1 MKKVLQIGNE
11 VKLKRE
17 QIKELMNL
25 SLSDVEQDVKL
36 QLIQDLIP
44 LGLMHVGE
52 LLQQEVI
59 SLAGEKYCRNGQEGH
74 VRWTKQ
80 WGHIFLGDRKVPVE
94 YQRVRDNKNN
104 SEAELKTYKEL
115 QNPRQFDERI
125 FKNILVGLSCRRYE
139 ECSREIPAVFGM
151 TSSTVSRRFIKVSK
165 KKLTEI
171 TDRRLDRH
179 DIVAII
185 IDGKVFYDDEMIV
198 ALGIT
203 VEGRKLILG
212 YTQAGSENTS
222 VCKEFL
228 KGLMD
233 RGLKVEAG
241 VLCIVDGSKAFK
253 KSVEEVFS
261 GYALIQRCQW
271 HKRENV
277 LRYLPKSK
285 QEMFRKKLQSAYE
298 EPTYED
304 AKRALNKVKKELLL
318 INESAVRSLE
328 EGLEETL
335 TLHRLGL
342 FEELG
347 KSLKT
352 TNCIESLMSQI
363 GQRTDKV
370 DYWKNSNQ
378 KQRWVASAL
387 LDIEPRLTRV
397 RGYKHLP
404 ALRDAIQ
411 KELKIEVLEARTA
424 A

>member
-11 VKLKRE
+11 VKLKKE

-25 SLSDVEQDVKL
+25 SLSDVEQEMRL
-36 QLIQDLIP
+36 QLIQELIP

-52 LLQQEVI
+52 QLKQEVI
-59 SLAGEKYCRNGQEGH
+59 SLAGEKYSRNGHRGY
-74 VRWTKQ
+74 VRWNKQ
-80 WGHIFLGDRKVPVE
+80 WGHVYLGDRKLPVE
-94 YQRVRDNKNN
+94 YQRVRDNRKNC
-104 SEAELKTYKEL
+104 EVGLKAYKEL
-115 QNPRQFDERI
+115 QDPKQLDDKI

-139 ECSREIPAVFGM
+139 ECSTAIPAAFGM
-151 TSSTVSRRFIKVSK
+151 TSSTVSRRFIKVSR
-165 KKLTEI
+165 KKLAEM
-171 TDRRLDRH
+171 TDRRLDEFN
-179 DIVAII
+179 IVAII
-185 IDGKVFYDDEMIV
+185 MDGKVFYDDEMIV
-198 ALGIT
+198 ALGVT
-203 VEGRKLILG
+203 VEGRKVILG
-212 YTQAGSENTS
+212 YTQAGTENAA

-228 KGLMD
+228 RGLLD
-233 RGLKVEAG
+233 RGLKIEEG
-241 VLCIVDGSKAFK
+241 ILCIVDGSKSFR
-253 KSVEEVFS
+253 KSVEDVFS

-277 LRYLPKSK
+277 LRYLPKGK
-285 QEMFRKKLQSAYE
+285 QEAFRKKLQSAYE

-304 AKRALNKVKKELLL
+304 AKKALNKVKKELSL

-378 KQRWVASAL
+378 KQRWVASSL
-387 LDIEPRLTRV
+387 LDIEPRLTRI
-397 RGYKHLP
+397 RGHKHLSK
-404 ALRDAIQ
+404 LRDAIQ
-411 KELKIEVLEARTA
+411 RALKIGAQQACA
-424 A
+424 AA

>member
-1 MKKVLQIGNE
+1 MKKVIQIGNE
-11 VKLKRE
+11 VKLKKE

-25 SLSDVEQDVKL
+25 SLSDVEQEMKL
-36 QLIQDLIP
+36 QLIQELIP

-52 LLQQEVI
+52 LLKKEVV
-59 SLAGEKYCRNGQEGH
+59 SLAGDRYRRNGQGGY
-74 VRWTKQ
+74 VRWAKQ
-80 WGHIFLGDRKVPVE
+80 WGHIYLGDRKVPIE
-94 YQRVRDNKNN
+94 YQRVRDNIANR
-104 SEAELKTYKEL
+104 EAELKTYREL
-115 QNPRQFDERI
+115 KDPRQLDERI

-139 ECSREIPAVFGM
+139 ECCMAIPAALGM
-151 TSSTVSRRFIKVSK
+151 PSSTVSRRFIKVSK

-171 TDRRLDRH
+171 TDRRLDEVN
-179 DIVAII
+179 IAAII
-185 IDGKVFYDDEMIV
+185 MDGKVFYDDKMIV
-198 ALGIT
+198 ALGVT
-203 VEGRKLILG
+203 VEGRKVILG
-212 YTQAGSENTS
+212 YIQAGTENAA

-228 KGLMD
+228 GGLLD
-233 RGLKVEAG
+233 RGLKIEEG
-241 VLCIVDGSKAFK
+241 VLCIVDGSKAFR

-277 LRYLPKSK
+277 LRYLPKGK
-285 QEMFRKKLQSAYE
+285 QDVFRNKLQSAYE

-304 AKRALNKVKKELLL
+304 AKKALNKVKKELLL

-342 FEELG
+342 FEKLG

-387 LDIEPRLTRV
+387 LDIEPRLTRI
-397 RGYKHLP
+397 RGYRHLLE
-404 ALRDAIQ
+404 LRVAIQ
-411 KELKIEVLEARTA
+411 RELKIGVKEARTA